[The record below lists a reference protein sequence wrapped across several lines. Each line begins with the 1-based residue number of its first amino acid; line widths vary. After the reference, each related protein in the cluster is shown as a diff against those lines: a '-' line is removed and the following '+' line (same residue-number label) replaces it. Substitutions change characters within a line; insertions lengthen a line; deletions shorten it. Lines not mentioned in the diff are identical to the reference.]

1 MKSLAEQLQD
11 VCDANGVEIENVEL
25 TVKLRPKRLPLR
37 EPDVESF
44 GEVIDDDDCE
54 LADVIVLAEV
64 RGQT

>member
-11 VCDANGVEIENVEL
+11 MCDANDVEIVQAEL
-25 TVKLRPKRLPLR
+25 TLTLRPKALPLKH
-37 EPDVESF
+37 PDVESF

>member
-1 MKSLAEQLQD
+1 
-11 VCDANGVEIENVEL
+11 
-25 TVKLRPKRLPLR
+25 LR

-64 RGQT
+64 RRD